1 MILIYSDDHE
11 PAPLLDTPLVE
22 QNVERRI
29 RPIIRKMRKV
39 RGKTGWML
47 RRYGYIF
54 GAPKGDQVGLAHHAL
69 QIGDYVYELTR
80 EKYLVGQR
88 LCGHQVWPS
97 TVGHIVIGYTDLSDE
112 DIQMESLK
120 SQAFVRGR
128 YGGKYHIKHN
138 NCQTFIGEL
147 LRRLANL
154 PLDYDSDS
162 DRSAASSLSDVT
174 VACAEKALL
183 EVTASARSSND
194 TLVDV
199 DVDVETAQK
208 ARRSVVTV
216 VQSPAPVVRRADL
229 WKSSHA
235 VTASVVSV
243 CA

>member
-69 QIGDYVYELTR
+69 QIGDNVYELTR

-97 TVGHIVIGYTDLSDE
+97 TIGHIVIGYTDLSDE

-128 YGGKYHIKHN
+128 YGGKYRIKHN

-147 LRRLANL
+147 LRRLATL
-154 PLDYDSDS
+154 PLDYEYDGGE
-162 DRSAASSLSDVT
+162 ASSLSDVT
-174 VACAEKALL
+174 VACAEKASLA
-183 EVTASARSSND
+183 VTASARSSND

-199 DVDVETAQK
+199 DMDVETAQK

-216 VQSPAPVVRRADL
+216 VESPAPVVRRADL
-229 WKSSHA
+229 GKSSHA